1 MISRRVR
8 LSLLVVAGL
17 TAVTWT
23 RGAPGSAVRAAPG
36 VVDDH
41 TGPPQI
47 GDLRPA
53 LELDTLDGALIND
66 RRVAGRALVVDFFAT
81 WCGPCHRALADLIAD
96 REAAGIDALLVLVD
110 LGEAPAAV
118 RRWAATATD
127 LPNDAVVTLDPA
139 GVAARRW
146 GARKLPTTFL
156 IDVSGRIRHI
166 NRGWGPG
173 YRDRV
178 ARWLRDLAGPAPGP
192 PLSRPAGP

>member
-1 MISRRVR
+1 MISRRQR
-8 LSLLVVAGL
+8 LPAIALAGL
-17 TAVTWT
+17 SAFSWSSGV
-23 RGAPGSAVRAAPG
+23 PGSVPRAAPG
-36 VVDDH
+36 VGDEH
-41 TGPPQI
+41 AGPPQI

-66 RRVAGRALVVDFFAT
+66 QRVAGQALVVDFFAT

-96 REAAGIDALLVLVD
+96 REAAGIDVLLVLVD
-110 LGEAPAAV
+110 LGEEPGAV
-118 RRWAATATD
+118 RRWAATAPD
-127 LPNDAVVTLDPA
+127 LPKDTIVTLDPT

-156 IDVSGRIRHI
+156 IDTSGRIRHI

-178 ARWLRDLAGPAPGP
+178 ARWLRDLAGPVPAPPPSPPNGP
-192 PLSRPAGP
+192 

>member
-1 MISRRVR
+1 MSRRER
-8 LSLLVVAGL
+8 LPLIVLVGWASVI
-17 TAVTWT
+17 WT
-23 RGAPGSAVRAAPG
+23 TGVPGSAVRAAPG
-36 VVDDH
+36 VADDH
-41 TGPPQI
+41 AGPPQI
-47 GDLRPA
+47 GDVRPA

-66 RRVAGRALVVDFFAT
+66 QSVAGRALIVDFFAT

-96 REAAGIDALLVLVD
+96 REAAGIDVLLVLVD
-110 LGEAPAAV
+110 LGEEPAAV

-127 LPNDAVVTLDPA
+127 LPKDAVVTLDPA

-173 YRDRV
+173 YRDRI
-178 ARWLRDLAGPAPGP
+178 ARWLRDLASPAPAP
-192 PLSRPAGP
+192 PPARPAGP